1 MQALAYE
8 YMTKEEARAYIIESI
23 DIAAI

>member
-1 MQALAYE
+1 MQALAYKFMSE
-8 YMTKEEARAYIIESI
+8 KDARAYIQESI

>member
-1 MQALAYE
+1 MQALAYKF
-8 YMTKEEARAYIIESI
+8 MSKEDARNYIQESI